1 MDLDFSL
8 KLANFA
14 LVIGVGLY
22 SWIMS
27 QGKATAGEIKT
38 LKDDFNGL
46 RMQVNTLEAQMEH
59 VPSKESVHRL
69 EIAIT
74 ELAGD
79 MKSLAEVIKGA
90 AHAARRVEEYLLSTP
105 LADTSAQR
113 PRKKGEPA

>member
-105 LADTSAQR
+105 LADIPGQR

>member
-1 MDLDFSL
+1 MDLDLTL

-38 LKDDFNGL
+38 IKDDFNSL
-46 RMQVNTLEAQMEH
+46 RMQVTTLEAQMEH

-90 AHAARRVEEYLLSTP
+90 AHSARRVEEYLLSAETP
-105 LADTSAQR
+105 T
-113 PRKKGEPA
+113 PRSRARKQGEPA

>member
-1 MDLDFSL
+1 MDLDLAL
-8 KLANFA
+8 KLANIA

-90 AHAARRVEEYLLSTP
+90 AHAARRVEEYLLSTEP
-105 LADTSAQR
+105 AAQR
-113 PRKKGEPA
+113 SRATKKVEGA